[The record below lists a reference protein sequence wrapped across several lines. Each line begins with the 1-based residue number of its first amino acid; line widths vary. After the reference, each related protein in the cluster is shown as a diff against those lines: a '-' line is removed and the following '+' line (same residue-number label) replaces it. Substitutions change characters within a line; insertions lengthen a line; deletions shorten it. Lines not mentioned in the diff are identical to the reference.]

1 MPNEVKLCILY
12 LTCTVSCE
20 WQLCWMLAWA
30 KERYLEFGTGLHLVS
45 ARLFQETT
53 FLYLVV
59 INTSTTCPCRDN
71 WENYFKCCR
80 SHAKISCLHHYEKKV
95 IFYWRKSY
103 CYLKVCDSRW
113 KVEKSLL
120 RGVKKPS
127 SVRNRWISAALS
139 PSSCLSG
146 AADVKFC
153 TKFPFL
159 VWTKDIEI
167 YRDDLYTGTLL
178 RIHFWGLRRNWRLFH
193 LFNKA

>member
-1 MPNEVKLCILY
+1 MNDSSAGCWHEPRRGTWNLAQGCIWCL
-12 LTCTVSCE
+12 L
-20 WQLCWMLAWA
+20 
-30 KERYLEFGTGLHLVS
+30 
-45 ARLFQETT
+45 
-53 FLYLVV
+53 
-59 INTSTTCPCRDN
+59 D
-71 WENYFKCCR
+71 YFKR
-80 SHAKISCLHHYEKKV
+80 PHFSTLWLSIPLPPVLAVITGRTTSSVVDLMQKSPVFITMKKKV